1 MFLRDED
8 DNRDAIR
15 FCFNA
20 QKTLEAIC
28 FMLRSAGGSLSVREI
43 LLACYF
49 ADKAMLHRLGRPIF
63 GSRYHA
69 MPFGPMAIDVHDLL
83 KGEPVHL
90 AECGLPRTFWVLRG
104 PDAVLE
110 DKMPEKTDRLSLADI
125 AAVEEG
131 IRQMRRVRGG
141 RDASTHGADWQK
153 ANLGPM
159 AYEDMI
165 EEGPDKNAKIE
176 RLREEMALNRFI
188 TLL

>member
-1 MFLRDED
+1 MFIREEN
-8 DNRDAIR
+8 DNPDAIR

-20 QKTLEAIC
+20 PKAHEAIC

-49 ADKAMLHRLGRPIF
+49 ADKTMLHTLGRPLF

-69 MPFGPMAIDVHDLL
+69 MPFGPMAIDVYDLL

-90 AECGLPRTFWVLRG
+90 VECGLPRTYWTLQG
-104 PDAVLE
+104 PNAVL
-110 DKMPEKTDRLSLADI
+110 DKNAPVRTDRLSVADKG
-125 AAVEEG
+125 ALEEG
-131 IRQMRRVRGG
+131 MHRTRLVRGE

-159 AYEDMI
+159 TYEDMI
-165 EEGPDKNAKIE
+165 EEGPGKSAKIE